1 MLAVRLL
8 GVGQAALSR
17 FCSSS
22 LCAFKLSRF
31 TGLSRL
37 YAAFSYSAKDRTGAF
52 GFLEDIFL
60 SALSMISRTVTLR
73 TMLVPAG
80 LSLFY

>member
-8 GVGQAALSR
+8 GVGQALRR

-22 LCAFKLSRF
+22 FCAFKLSRL
-31 TGLSRL
+31 TGFSRL
-37 YAAFSYSAKDRTGAF
+37 WAALSCSAKDSTGAL

-60 SALSMISRTVTLR
+60 SALSIISLTVTLR

-80 LSLFY
+80 LSFPY